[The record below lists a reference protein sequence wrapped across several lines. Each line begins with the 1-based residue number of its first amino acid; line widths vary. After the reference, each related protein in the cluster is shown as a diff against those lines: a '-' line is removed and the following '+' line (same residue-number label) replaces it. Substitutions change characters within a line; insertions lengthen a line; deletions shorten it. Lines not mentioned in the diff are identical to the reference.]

1 MPIYNMSNKIR
12 SQKLSFQYFYLCLD
26 LEETSELCFQANEDM
41 QKFMKEKYPEYYE
54 AMYATKP
61 QDAST
66 SEAGSGGDTGDTLAP
81 GGEGENRSREEEY
94 QPNKE
99 INEED
104 IRPIPKNKD
113 LKKLYHKIAERTHPD
128 KVGNDK
134 YASVFSAAAA
144 AYSSNNLAE
153 ILKICGNMNIE
164 IIELCPE
171 SIALLENNIKEI
183 SVSIYHKK
191 QTMSWNWTEA
201 KNEQQKRELI
211 EKILQHHGIIK

>member
-1 MPIYNMSNKIR
+1 MSNKIR

-41 QKFMKEKYPEYYE
+41 QKFMKEKYPDYYE

-61 QDAST
+61 QDAS
-66 SEAGSGGDTGDTLAP
+66 SNEAGSD
-81 GGEGENRSREEEY
+81 GEIGEVLTPEREEENEDKEEES

-104 IRPIPKNKD
+104 TKSIPKNKD
-113 LKKLYHKIAERTHPD
+113 LKKLYRKIAERTHPD

-134 YASVFSAAAA
+134 YASVFSAAAE
-144 AYSSNNLAE
+144 AYSSNNLAK

-171 SIALLENNIKEI
+171 SIALLKDNIKEI

-191 QTMSWNWTEA
+191 QTAAWTWTEA

-211 EKILQHHGIIK
+211 EKILQQHGIIK